1 MTFKLLVVDDEAIM
15 RKGIANFIDWDS
27 LDCKVA
33 GTAGNGMEAIE
44 FIKASPVDIV
54 ITDIK
59 MPVADGL
66 AVAKFIY
73 EHQPEIKVI
82 LLTGY
87 ADFEYAKTAIKY
99 NVSAFILKPTNK
111 KELMEAI
118 QDAQKQIV
126 TSRKQTSIAEEEL
139 AFLKDQLLLEMTGS
153 AFLPSF
159 EERLSNLGIRLDHY
173 YVAAFQMVPLENDTA
188 FLKSII
194 LDGKKDACCYRY
206 NNLIIAVYFL
216 EGRCESVPDA
226 VLENCREITVIART
240 LDSRDVSVGISRY
253 HSSASDF
260 GYAVSE
266 AIHALTFHFY
276 YEKNIALF
284 SDAPEDADYDLT
296 AENSL
301 DLFHFENHLHNWLF
315 EDAGGVL
322 HKIFNKFKS
331 NFVNSADAKN
341 ICAQM
346 YYICCRVLIK
356 RENAAPPGEYLSRIT
371 QASDIFS
378 LEHTVFELM
387 AYTKD
392 HFVGTAAQNK
402 LFDHAVKFIHSHLS
416 EPLSLEVLSDHLHIS
431 ASHLSRTFKKVC
443 GESLTEYIN
452 HVRIEKAKEYL
463 LQQDILAYEAANLVG
478 YHDATYF
485 SSIFKKYT
493 GVSPTEYRQGAL
505 KSNTPQQ

>member
-173 YVAAFQMVPLENDTA
+173 YAAAFQMVP
-188 FLKSII
+188 
-194 LDGKKDACCYRY
+194 
-206 NNLIIAVYFL
+206 
-216 EGRCESVPDA
+216 
-226 VLENCREITVIART
+226 LENCREITVIART
-240 LDSRDVSVGISRY
+240 LDSQEVSVGISRY

-463 LQQDILAYEAANLVG
+463 LRQDILAYEVADLVG

-505 KSNTPQQ
+505 KSNTPQ